1 MGTSKARNV
10 APDTPAATTV
20 SITQSLSAL
29 RLKHAHLLGER
40 HADGAAPSQREA
52 EVADAQAREVDARA
66 TGDALLQATRAAE
79 DRTTRAERT
88 AALAEQE
95 VGFPKALNVRS
106 PLDCL
111 ASLSSL
117 RD

>member
-1 MGTSKARNV
+1 MQTVRRRASVRRRLLTHRRARRM
-10 APDTPAATTV
+10 PAQLA
-20 SITQSLSAL
+20 
-29 RLKHAHLLGER
+29 
-40 HADGAAPSQREA
+40 
-52 EVADAQAREVDARA
+52 
-66 TGDALLQATRAAE
+66 GDALLQATRAAE